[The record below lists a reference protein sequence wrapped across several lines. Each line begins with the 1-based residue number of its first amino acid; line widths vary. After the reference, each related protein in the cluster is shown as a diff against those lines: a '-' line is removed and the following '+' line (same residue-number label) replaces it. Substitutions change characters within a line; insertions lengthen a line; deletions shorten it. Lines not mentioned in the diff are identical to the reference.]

1 LVQEQDTNLPVRGA
15 VVTLSSS
22 DPNGLWVDANN
33 NASLG
38 GIQVTTGSDGRAVVT
53 YYTSTD
59 TPNKQGDGT
68 VTLTATLGAQQQ
80 TAQITVRAGN
90 PANVTIAISAN
101 TAPDGVPFIFVPG
114 AGTPTSATITATV
127 RDAANNAV
135 RNGTQV
141 TFAVVE
147 NEGNFVPTNQV
158 ATSNNAGQAQVTLQS
173 SSATGEFTIRA
184 QANSA
189 TGTAKI
195 RYAADVPEI
204 TAITAEPTTIIDDG
218 VDESKIT
225 VQLPAPDG
233 TRFRISTNL
242 GVLISGSQT
251 GSAVVATVK
260 DGQAEVKFRGSGTST
275 RSQTA
280 TVTAETVGT
289 DGAKKTKSTTV
300 LLLPRSVEVKV
311 TFPMTNP
318 NRLVVSSSNDTD
330 QTRRVPLD
338 TVAGHNKANIIVT
351 LNGSATPNPSFVTF
365 TSNDPNILFVEVDPS
380 NNQEKTNKA
389 LGNLS
394 VNFVRVCSKM
404 VL

>member
-22 DPNGLWVDANN
+22 DSNGLWVDANN

-90 PANVTIAISAN
+90 PANVTLAINAN
-101 TAPDGVPFIFVPG
+101 TPLADGVPFIFVPG
-114 AGTPTSATITATV
+114 AGTPNSATITATV
-127 RDAANNAV
+127 KDAVGNAV
-135 RNGTQV
+135 RDGTQV
-141 TFAVVE
+141 TFSVVE
-147 NEGNFVPTNQV
+147 NKGNFVSTNQV
-158 ATSNNAGQAQVTLQS
+158 ATSNNAGQARVTLQS

-195 RYAADVPEI
+195 RYAANVPDI
-204 TAITAEPTTIIDDG
+204 TSIAANPATIPDDG
-218 VDESKIT
+218 QTTSVIT

-251 GSAVVATVK
+251 GSDVSATVSG
-260 DGQAEVKFRGSGTST
+260 GQAQVQFRGLGNAQST
-275 RSQTA
+275 QTA
-280 TVTAETVGT
+280 TVTAEVVGV
-289 DGAKKTKSTTV
+289 DGSKKSRSTTID
-300 LLLPRSVEVKV
+300 LLPRIEVTA
-311 TFPMTNP
+311 TFPMTAP
-318 NRLVVSSSNDTD
+318 NRLVISSSNSTD
-330 QTRRVPLD
+330 PAQRQPLD
-338 TVAGHNKANIIVT
+338 EI
-351 LNGSATPNPSFVTF
+351 
-365 TSNDPNILFVEVDPS
+365 S
-380 NNQEKTNKA
+380 NNNRATIQ
-389 LGNLS
+389 
-394 VNFVRVCSKM
+394 VVVRG
-404 VL
+404 